1 MIDLFI
7 TNNIWSKWNYIPV
20 CIISQDFEHEMYT
33 KSSLREETT
42 ISIWLR
48 YKICPKCIFRGARS
62 LVITDIII
70 LFPGRVPPPPEALIN
85 FIRYCW
91 HQKLTIVCAR
101 RGGGAILTLAPGATI
116 PRYAT
121 DAEARLRTGVWVKAP
136 RSSWTL
142 EMAVRYWH
150 KI

>member
-1 MIDLFI
+1 M
-7 TNNIWSKWNYIPV
+7 TNYTPV
-20 CIISQDFEHEMYT
+20 CIISHDFEHEIYS
-33 KSSLREETT
+33 KSSLLGEENPPPPN
-42 ISIWLR
+42 LGD
-48 YKICPKCIFRGARS
+48 KICPKCIFRGARS

-91 HQKLTIVCAR
+91 HQKLKIVCAR
-101 RGGGAILTLAPGATI
+101 RGGGAISTLAPGATLFLDL
-116 PRYAT
+116 YAT

-142 EMAVRYWH
+142 EMAVRYCH